1 MILPSISI
9 YEGPKVQ
16 FRCESPYCLHH
27 NNHLSAE
34 LVSDW
39 QKSEG
44 TEEIQLIKKTM
55 IFITATF
62 NREQCGMVIQG
73 LLSNLPSQIKLQ
85 ENTEYCKLVVFP
97 DC

>member
-1 MILPSISI
+1 M

-16 FRCESPYCLHH
+16 FRSESPHCLHH

-34 LVSDW
+34 LVSGW
-39 QKSEG
+39 QKSEDP
-44 TEEIQLIKKTM
+44 EEIQLLKKTM

-62 NREQCGMVIQG
+62 NREQGGMVIQG
-73 LLSNLPSQIKLQ
+73 LLGNLPFQIKLQ

-97 DC
+97 DR